1 MLRNPH
7 TFRKEYKIVGRLT
20 VQGGMWWAISHGGG
34 RTVKGPTVIEFKDCC
49 GVPAKIGKPKYKIN
63 LQATRGAHNP
73 NLQVVITHAS
83 HVCSQHSFVLP
94 LRMNGMHRTQFD
106 HAFWPFTPRNLIMR
120 VLTICHLKPMQSTV
134 LELKRFEFWPLSA
147 LRNPLGFLSTVGHV
161 NNFL

>member
-1 MLRNPH
+1 MLCSFQAQIYVTP
-7 TFRKEYKIVGRLT
+7 FL
-20 VQGGMWWAISHGGG
+20 ISLLIQIDDFDNKLLNASNWPLCSL
-34 RTVKGPTVIEFKDCC
+34 REIT
-49 GVPAKIGKPKYKIN
+49 
-63 LQATRGAHNP
+63 LLRATRGECNP
-73 NLQVVITHAS
+73 NLEVVITHAS